1 MDLKLA
7 GKSRLSPV
15 PASASAAGSRRC
27 LPKKGCRLAAVAQ
40 REDRLRNAAEEIAI
54 IGCERPLVIVADITQ
69 HDAATR
75 IRDDVVAAFGRLDI
89 LVNNAGGSR
98 PFDGLGTRQQWD
110 EAMALNF
117 MPVGNSPMPS
127 YP

>member
-1 MDLKLA
+1 M
-7 GKSRLSPV
+7 GRE
-15 PASASAAGSRRC
+15 GS
-27 LPKKGCRLAAVAQ
+27 
-40 REDRLRNAAEEIAI
+40 LRI
-54 IGCERPLVIVADITQ
+54 IKRP
-69 HDAATR
+69 DAATR

>member
-1 MDLKLA
+1 
-7 GKSRLSPV
+7 
-15 PASASAAGSRRC
+15 
-27 LPKKGCRLAAVAQ
+27 VAQ

-110 EAMALNF
+110 EAMPLNF

>member
-7 GKSRLSPV
+7 GKVAPVTGASVGLGGGIAQMLAEERMLPRSRG
-15 PASASAAGSRRC
+15 PARRP
-27 LPKKGCRLAAVAQ
+27 PK
-40 REDRLRNAAEEIAI
+40 NAAEEIAV